1 LRNEQIPA
9 DVLALVPEPI
19 AHRHKVISFAKTKTE
34 LSLAMVDPTDIQT
47 KEFMK
52 MLSAFQDKV
61 KTLGKKQM
69 FLMPK
74 KDETL
79 LKASRNLPTITPTVA
94 TSLNITDV
102 LRADSIVMTKD
113 SLPVIEK
120 TYLKVS
126 AK

>member
-1 LRNEQIPA
+1 
-9 DVLALVPEPI
+9 
-19 AHRHKVISFAKTKTE
+19 
-34 LSLAMVDPTDIQT
+34 MVDPTDIQT